1 MLTIFSLQDK
11 LKIYFAQYKQNLGDC
26 ITFCARGETY
36 VVEGTIKCVD
46 DDQIDAG
53 KMFVYLFLVTSIKFF
68 FSGTILG
75 PIFQYR

>member
-1 MLTIFSLQDK
+1 M
-11 LKIYFAQYKQNLGDC
+11 
-26 ITFCARGETY
+26 
-36 VVEGTIKCVD
+36 VEGTIKCVD